1 MELGSGAG
9 RRLDLRGDFRNPDHR
24 GPSEF
29 PFPEFLHMSAH
40 LRTVAR
46 LIEPEPTM
54 EGAGVKL
61 NRLIAGRQIDWVDPF
76 LLLDHFGSDE
86 PADYMA
92 GFPMHPHRGI
102 ETVTYMLEGET
113 DHRDTMGNA
122 GTIGPGAVQ
131 WMSAGGG
138 LLHEE
143 MPRPVNGKLEGFQL
157 WVNLP
162 AKLKMSR
169 PRYQEFSAAQ
179 IPEARRDDG
188 TVIRVVAGETD
199 GVSGAVKEIA
209 MQPTYLDVH
218 LSAGARFSQRIP
230 RGHAAFAYA
239 YRGSGEVG
247 VGADGKGTA
256 IQAPRLAIL
265 GDGESF
271 EARAGDAGMR
281 FLLVSGQ
288 PTREPIARYGPFVM
302 NTRAEIIEA
311 VNDLNNGTFVW
322 TDRKA

>member
-1 MELGSGAG
+1 MASL
-9 RRLDLRGDFRNPDHR
+9 P
-24 GPSEF
+24 
-29 PFPEFLHMSAH
+29 
-40 LRTVAR
+40 RTVTR
-46 LIEPEPTM
+46 LIEQEPTM

-61 NRLIAGRQIDWVDPF
+61 NRLIAGRQIDWLDPF

-102 ETVTYMLEGET
+102 ETVTYMLDGET

-143 MPRPVNGKLEGFQL
+143 MPRPVNGRLEGFQL

-169 PRYQEFSAAQ
+169 PNYQEFTAEQ

-188 TVIRVVAGETD
+188 TLIRVVAGEAD
-199 GVSGAVKEIA
+199 GVRGAVTEIA

-218 LSAGARFSQRIP
+218 LAPGARFVQAIP

-239 YRGSGEVG
+239 YRGSGTFG
-247 VGADGKGTA
+247 IGADGKGTE
-256 IQAPRLAIL
+256 IRAPQLAIL
-265 GDGESF
+265 GDGDAF
-271 EARAGDAGMR
+271 EARAGDTGAR

-288 PTREPIARYGPFVM
+288 PTREQIARYGPFVM
-302 NTRAEIIEA
+302 NTRAEIIKA
-311 VNDLNNGTFVW
+311 VEDLNNGTFVW
-322 TDRKA
+322 RE